1 MAVLIQNRGSQKPY
15 IKILLRNQESFVV
28 DGGTNTKYFRL
39 GRGAR
44 QGHTTS
50 AFRDII
56 SSSGFDHCYLF
67 SVYADDAI
75 FFLQDTISIKHM
87 IDTFYFFR
95 TFLD

>member
-50 AFRDII
+50 AF
-56 SSSGFDHCYLF
+56 LF
-67 SVYADDAI
+67 VLALEI
-75 FFLQDTISIKHM
+75 LFHLQALTIA
-87 IDTFYFFR
+87 TFSLYMLTIQSFSYR
-95 TFLD
+95 ILSL